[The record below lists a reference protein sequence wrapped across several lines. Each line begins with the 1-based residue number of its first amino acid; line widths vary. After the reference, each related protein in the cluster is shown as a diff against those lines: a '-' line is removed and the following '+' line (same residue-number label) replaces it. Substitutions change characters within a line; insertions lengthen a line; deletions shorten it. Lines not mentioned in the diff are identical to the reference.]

1 MPGLSLT
8 LRRDEIS
15 PELTRLASDS
25 LRRRILGGIGTL
37 MVSLSQRSFDEP
49 SLRPS
54 SWPRRKDSKPHPLL
68 IKSGDLRQGIHMQVT
83 SDSVEFGS
91 PKPYAAYQQLGS
103 KDGRTPPRPFFPFL
117 DDELTGH
124 AQEEIKD
131 IVDAL
136 VGNV

>member
-25 LRRRILGGIGTL
+25 LRQRILGGIGTL

-49 SLRPS
+49 SLRPAP
-54 SWPRRKDSKPHPLL
+54 WDKRKDKKPHPLL
-68 IKSGDLRQGIHMQVT
+68 KRPSPQLWPSIHSQVIGDGVKFGTQV
-83 SDSVEFGS
+83 
-91 PKPYAAYQQLGS
+91 PYAGFLQMGTSRMVA
-103 KDGRTPPRPFFPFL
+103 RPFFPVL
-117 DDELTGH
+117 NGELTGH